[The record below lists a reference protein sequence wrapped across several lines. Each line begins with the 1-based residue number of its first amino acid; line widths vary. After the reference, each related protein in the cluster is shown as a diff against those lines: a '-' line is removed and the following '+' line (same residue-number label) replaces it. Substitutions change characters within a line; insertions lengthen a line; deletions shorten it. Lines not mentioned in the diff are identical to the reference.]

1 MILRTF
7 SRDAVE
13 ETSLVATKLTDN
25 DFNMLRQWLFHATGI
40 YFNETKKHLVSGRLQ
55 KRIRELRLNGYFPYI
70 KLLSQDADEAQVAIN
85 LLTTNETYFFREQK
99 HFDYLAEVVLPS
111 VERTQALRVW
121 SAAAS
126 SGEEAYSVALLLHQH
141 LGLQRKWSVI
151 GTDIN
156 TQVLSRANGGIYSM
170 DISNKIPFEM
180 LKRSCVKG
188 KGKDQ
193 GRFRIKAEVRE
204 RVQFIQGNLMQ
215 PMPFST
221 SFQVVFLRN
230 VLIYF
235 DLAEKQ
241 KIVENILRHLMPG
254 GWLLVGHSESIA
266 GYDPRL
272 AQDKAGCYQFKP

>member
-1 MILRTF
+1 M
-7 SRDAVE
+7 E

-25 DFNMLRQWLFHATGI
+25 DFNMLRQWLFHAAGI

-141 LGLQRKWSVI
+141 LGLQRKWSVT